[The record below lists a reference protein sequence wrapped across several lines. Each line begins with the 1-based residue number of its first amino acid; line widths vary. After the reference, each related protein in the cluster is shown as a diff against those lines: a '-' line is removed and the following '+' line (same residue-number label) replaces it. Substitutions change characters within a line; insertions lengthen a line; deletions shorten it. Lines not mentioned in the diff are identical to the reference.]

1 VSTNFIDATDR
12 SLLPRPRAMDSVI
25 GQWQAMDIARNGS
38 ANHLLAALPDRE
50 LRRWLPLLEAVDLAT
65 GQILHE
71 AHGDLKHLYF
81 PSSAI
86 VALSCVMEDGASSE
100 CMVIGREGV
109 IGFSHLA
116 TPLFNSSRAVVQSG
130 GSGFRME
137 AKSVLDEFTSP
148 RPDSGGFFNYYHAL
162 MKKLLNSVSLN
173 QRLSVEQQ
181 FCNWL
186 LRSLEHVNGCD
197 LLISPELIQMILGVR
212 PDAATAVAL
221 KLQDAGLIRY
231 TKCRITVIDRDGL
244 QLRSENFCAAS

>member
-1 VSTNFIDATDR
+1 MSTNFIDATDR

-38 ANHLLAALPDRE
+38 ANHLLAVLPDRE

-81 PSSAI
+81 PSTAI

-137 AKSVLDEFTSP
+137 AKSVLDEFTSL
-148 RPDSGGFFNYYHAL
+148 RLGSGVFFSYSHAL
-162 MKKLLNSVSLN
+162 MRKLLNSVSWN
-173 QRLSVEQQ
+173 QHFSVEQQ
-181 FCNWL
+181 FCGWL
-186 LRSLEHVNGCD
+186 LRSLEHVKGCD
-197 LLISPELIQMILGVR
+197 FFISPDLIPIILGIQHDV
-212 PDAATAVAL
+212 ATAVAL
-221 KLQDAGLIRY
+221 KLQDAGLISY
-231 TKCRITVIDRDGL
+231 TKSRMTVVDRDGL
-244 QLRSENFCAAS
+244 QLRSENSCATS